1 MKKGLL
7 FGLLI
12 LVMGC
17 SSVEPKE
24 KIDVVVVEEIVNENI
39 DPISKFSYEETYLNE
54 IPETVKFHEKYKGG
68 HPQLLDYVFVRTSA
82 ARIRELPNSKSK
94 VIKKV
99 KYRQRLKVL
108 GKVKDYT
115 LVWYKVELP
124 TGEVGYVY
132 GKVVVFR
139 TFKFKEA
146 KEEIVKLE
154 NFINEA
160 NKNNEKLLVVNSYV
174 PNPNNENML
183 RKKDK
188 YGVALDQNIRAK
200 YKNQVIHLPDSSI
213 IKLIEKNK
221 RTSKIKASWYPEE
234 YFIVEN
240 RNLKS
245 ATKLSVGELKK
256 AIIIDA
262 TNQNLMLF
270 EKINSEWNVI
280 SYVYSKTGDDSK
292 LGFETPKGY
301 YLAPMTKYTMW
312 YNSPVAEDGGTAKF
326 ATRFTGGAY
335 LHGTPIGKL
344 EEKYRRSA
352 LKAKERNLGTYS
364 GTRKCVRTTEQHAK
378 FIFNWILE
386 NQKKTKRN
394 EQEIGEN
401 ILTIVI

>member
-82 ARIRELPNSKSK
+82 ASIRELPNSKSK

>member
-17 SSVEPKE
+17 SSVEEPKE
-24 KIDVVVVEEIVNENI
+24 KIEVVAVEEIKVKI
-39 DPISKFSYEETYLNE
+39 DPISKFNYEAIYLNE
-54 IPETVKFHEKYKGG
+54 VPETVKFHEKYKGG
-68 HPQLLDYVFVRTSA
+68 HPKLLDYVFVRASN
-82 ARIRELPNSKSK
+82 ARVRELPNSKSK
-94 VIKKV
+94 IIKKV
-99 KYRQRLKVL
+99 RYNERLKVV

-115 LVWYKVELP
+115 LIWYKVELP
-124 TGEVGYVY
+124 TGEVGYIY
-132 GKVVVFR
+132 DKVVVFR

-146 KEEIVKLE
+146 KEEIIKLE

-160 NKNNEKLLVVNSYV
+160 NKNNEKLLVVDSYV

-188 YGVALDQNIRAK
+188 YGVALDQNIKAK

-213 IKLIEKNK
+213 IRLIEKNK
-221 RTSKIKASWYPEE
+221 STSKIKASWYPEE
-234 YFIVEN
+234 YFMVEN
-240 RNLKS
+240 KNLKS
-245 ATKLSVGELKK
+245 ARRLSEGELNK

-292 LGFETPKGY
+292 LGFETPRGY

-312 YNSPVAEDGGTAKF
+312 YNSPVAEEGGTAKF

-344 EEKYRRSA
+344 EEKYRLSA
-352 LKAKERNLGTYS
+352 LEAKEKNLGTYS

-378 FIFNWILE
+378 FIFDWILE
-386 NQKKTKRN
+386 NQKKTNGN
-394 EQEIGEN
+394 EQKIGEN